1 MKYYS
6 MINNDKNYKSLF
18 GEISS
23 GVIIEKKS
31 KFYSYVFKIAN
42 EEEALNNIAKIKEQN
57 KEARH
62 VVYIYSL
69 LNGNVCNIRFSDD
82 GEPKG
87 TGTKAIYELL
97 TKERIT
103 NICIVIV
110 RYFGGILLGAGPLSR
125 TYLNSARVALDKCY
139 KKEIYNYIDYTT
151 NITYSRYTQIKPFID
166 LNIVDENI
174 LIQDIKFSEDVN
186 IYLKIRDTY
195 YDEILNKINNT
206 DNVSLKDT

>member
-6 MINNDKNYKSLF
+6 ILNHDKSYIPKF
-18 GEISS
+18 GEIAN

-31 KFYSYVFKIAN
+31 KFYSYIFKVN
-42 EEEALNNIAKIKEQN
+42 SEEEAINYINIIKDNN

-69 LNGNVCNIRFSDD
+69 LQNNVCNIRFSDD

-97 TKERIT
+97 TKEAIT
-103 NICIVIV
+103 NICIIIV

-125 TYLNSARVALDKCY
+125 TYLNTARKALDICT
-139 KKEIYNYIDYTT
+139 KKEIYHYIDYDFSV
-151 NITYSRYTQIKPFID
+151 TYSKYTQIKPIID
-166 LNIVDENI
+166 KYIIDETIILKDIQFNENVDI
-174 LIQDIKFSEDVN
+174 SI
-186 IYLKIRDTY
+186 KIRDLMYQTVVNQ
-195 YDEILNKINNT
+195 I
-206 DNVSLKDT
+206 

>member
-6 MINNDKNYKSLF
+6 MINNDKEYTSLF

-23 GVIIEKKS
+23 GIIIEKKS
-31 KFYSYVFKIAN
+31 KFYSYVFKITN
-42 EEEALNNIAKIKEQN
+42 EEEALDNIAKIKEQN

-97 TKERIT
+97 TKEGIT

-125 TYLNSARVALDKCY
+125 TYLNSARIALDLCD
-139 KKEIYNYIDYTT
+139 KKEIYNYIEYDT
-151 NITYSRYTQIKPFID
+151 NISYSKYTQIKSLLDINIENENIIIADTKFDENVHISMKIKD
-166 LNIVDENI
+166 NMYSEIVDKIKNI
-174 LIQDIKFSEDVN
+174 
-186 IYLKIRDTY
+186 
-195 YDEILNKINNT
+195 
-206 DNVSLKDT
+206 

>member
-6 MINNDKNYKSLF
+6 ILNKDINYISKY

-23 GVIIEKKS
+23 GIVVEKKS
-31 KFYSYVFKIAN
+31 KFYSYVFKINN
-42 EEEALNNIAKIKEQN
+42 ENEAISKISEIKENN

-62 VVYIYSL
+62 VVYIYSI
-69 LNGNVCNIRFSDD
+69 LNNNICNIRFSDD

-97 TKERIT
+97 TKEGIT

-125 TYLNSARVALDKCY
+125 TYLNTARIALDLCD
-139 KKEIYNYIDYTT
+139 KKEIYNYIDYNI
-151 NITYSRYTQIKPFID
+151 NITYSKYTQIKPIID
-166 LNIVDENI
+166 KYIANESIILN
-174 LIQDIKFSEDVN
+174 DIKFNENVDISM
-186 IYLKIRDTY
+186 KIRDIM
-195 YDEILNKINNT
+195 YDDFIKQI
-206 DNVSLKDT
+206 

>member
-6 MINNDKNYKSLF
+6 MLNNDKNYKSVF

-23 GVIIEKKS
+23 AVIIEKKS
-31 KFYSYVFKIAN
+31 KFYSYVFKINN
-42 EEEALNNIAKIKEQN
+42 EAEAIDNINKIKESN

-97 TKERIT
+97 TKEKIT

-125 TYLNSARVALDKCY
+125 TYLNSARIALDKCN
-139 KKEIYNYIDYTT
+139 KKEIYNYIDY
-151 NITYSRYTQIKPFID
+151 NINIGYSKYTQIKPLLD
-166 LNIVDENI
+166 SNIVNENI
-174 LIQDIKFSEDVN
+174 ILLDTRFEENVYISMKIKDSIYEEIVSKIKDI
-186 IYLKIRDTY
+186 
-195 YDEILNKINNT
+195 
-206 DNVSLKDT
+206 

>member
-6 MINNDKNYKSLF
+6 MLNNDKNYISTF

-23 GVIIEKKS
+23 DVIIEKKS
-31 KFYSYVFKIAN
+31 KFYSYVFKIKD
-42 EEEALNNIAKIKEQN
+42 EAEAIDSINKIKESN

-97 TKERIT
+97 TKEGIT

-125 TYLNSARVALDKCY
+125 TYLNSARMALDKCN
-139 KKEIYNYIDYTT
+139 KKEIYNYIKYDI
-151 NITYSRYTQIKPFID
+151 NISYSRYTQIKPLLD
-166 LNIVDENI
+166 NNVVDENI
-174 LIQDIKFSEDVN
+174 LIIDTKFGEDVY
-186 IYLKIRDTY
+186 ISMKIKDSLY
-195 YDEILNKINNT
+195 EEIVSKI
-206 DNVSLKDT
+206 KDI

>member
-97 TKERIT
+97 TKEGIT

-139 KKEIYNYIDYTT
+139 KKEIYNYIEYNF
-151 NITYSRYTQIKPFID
+151 NINYSKYTQIKSLLD
-166 LNIVDENI
+166 MNIISENI
-174 LIQDIKFSEDVN
+174 IVEDTRFNENVHISMKIKESM
-186 IYLKIRDTY
+186 
-195 YDEILNKINNT
+195 YDEIVDKIENI
-206 DNVSLKDT
+206 